1 MGQSRH
7 QLYES
12 GKYAINCYIFVTNR
26 NEKEFII
33 QYTNVPTFIFKK
45 KLSKFSIMTD
55 INKSAKKIIIK
66 KVVDIIFIFIIS

>member
-1 MGQSRH
+1 MLWIVTFYVT
-7 QLYES
+7 LYD
-12 GKYAINCYIFVTNR
+12 NVTNR

>member
-1 MGQSRH
+1 MLWIVTFYVT
-7 QLYES
+7 LYD
-12 GKYAINCYIFVTNR
+12 NVTNR

-33 QYTNVPTFIFKK
+33 QYTNVPTLIFKK

>member
-1 MGQSRH
+1 MLWIVTFYVT
-7 QLYES
+7 LYD
-12 GKYAINCYIFVTNR
+12 NVTNR

-33 QYTNVPTFIFKK
+33 QYTNVPTLIFKK

-66 KVVDIIFIFIIS
+66 KVVDIIFIFFIS